1 MKKQSGGKFYMP
13 VYDEWDLKH
22 PDYCKALGRG
32 PKKLAEYYVEYQK
45 EDQGFIVTYVEFNGN
60 DVTDAVNEGGMYRE
74 EIYAAVDNNIASY
87 EPYQDQDNYD
97 NLAQAV

>member
-45 EDQGFIVTYVEFNGN
+45 ESLHV
-60 DVTDAVNEGGMYRE
+60 
-74 EIYAAVDNNIASY
+74 
-87 EPYQDQDNYD
+87 
-97 NLAQAV
+97 